1 MFVEFILKCM
11 FSEANIMW
19 EVLLYISG
27 AENLQKYI
35 RFYVGNSHLTGMI
48 LFTYSW
54 MEKVVFVQVIYFYCD
69 RLSQF

>member
-1 MFVEFILKCM
+1 
-11 FSEANIMW
+11 MW

-54 MEKVVFVQVIYFYCD
+54 MEKVVFVQVIYVYYD